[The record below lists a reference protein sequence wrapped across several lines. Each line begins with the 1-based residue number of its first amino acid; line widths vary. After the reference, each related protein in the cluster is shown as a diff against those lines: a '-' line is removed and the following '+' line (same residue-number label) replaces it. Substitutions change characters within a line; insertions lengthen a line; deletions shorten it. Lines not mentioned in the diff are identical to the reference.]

1 MNSSSYMMGALAG
14 LVLASLAGLPGF
26 AATTAIVG
34 ATVHTSG
41 PAGTLK
47 NATVVIKD
55 DKIVAVGT
63 GLAAPQGAG
72 VIDGTG
78 LVVTPGLIDSYSVAG
93 LVEISL
99 ESDTVDF
106 KLKDNKLGAGF
117 QVFYGFNP
125 ESTLIPVTRIE
136 GITRSVIA
144 PQIGENLFAG
154 QGALV
159 HLGDGGNIVRPS
171 LAVFAG
177 VGLSGGAVTGGSRA
191 AALGQLVRALG
202 EARYY
207 DAHRA
212 AYDKGATRDFLYGRA
227 DLEALVPVIKGKKP
241 LAVIANRSS
250 DIRHLLK
257 IAADTGVHLV
267 IVGGDEAWE
276 LADDI
281 AAAGVPVIIN
291 PTDDLPVSYDGL
303 FARLDNAARLQA
315 AGVTIAFGSE
325 VNGESPDLGTHN
337 ARLLSQVAGIAVANG
352 LPWDAALAALTSNP
366 ARIWGVADEVGT
378 IAPGQQADVVV
389 WTGDPF
395 ELSTRPT
402 HVFIRGEDIPL
413 VSRQTKLRDRY
424 LHLKNHKMPFAYR

>member
-1 MNSSSYMMGALAG
+1 MNARSSLMRTLAALILALSMIVPAVAG
-14 LVLASLAGLPGF
+14 
-26 AATTAIVG
+26 TTAIVG
-34 ATVHTSG
+34 ATVHTAG
-41 PAGTLK
+41 PAGSLEQ
-47 NATVVIKD
+47 ATVVITD
-55 DKIVAVGT
+55 GKIAAVG
-63 GLAAPQGAG
+63 ADVDVPDGAT
-72 VIDGTG
+72 VIDGAG
-78 LVVTPGLIDSYSVAG
+78 LVVTPGVIDSYSVAG
-93 LVEISL
+93 LVEIGL
-99 ESDTVDF
+99 EASTVDYR
-106 KLKDNKLGAGF
+106 LKDNKLGAGF

-125 ESTLIPVTRIE
+125 DSTVIPITRIE
-136 GITRSVIA
+136 GVTGSVIA

-159 HLGDGGNIVRPS
+159 HLGNGDNIVRAS

-177 VGLSGGAVTGGSRA
+177 VGLSGGEVTGGSRA
-191 AALGQLVRALG
+191 AALGRLARALD

-241 LAVIANRSS
+241 LAVIANRAS
-250 DIRHLLK
+250 DIRNLLK
-257 IAADTGVHLV
+257 IAAKANVRLV
-267 IVGGDEAWE
+267 IIGGSEAWK

-291 PTDDLPVSYDGL
+291 PADDLPASFDGL

-325 VNGESPDLGTHN
+325 VNDVSGFGTHN
-337 ARLLSQVAGIAVANG
+337 ARLLTQMAGIAVANG
-352 LPWDAALAALTSNP
+352 LPWEAALAALTSNP
-366 ARIWGVADEVGT
+366 AGIWGVADEVGT
-378 IAPGQQADVVV
+378 IAPGKQADVVV

-395 ELSTRPT
+395 ELSTRPK

-413 VSRQTKLRDRY
+413 VSRQTRLRDRY
-424 LHLKNHKMPFAYR
+424 LNLKDQRMPFAYR